1 MGGGGG
7 EGTADGEGLL
17 PFLRDWGFL
26 KMRRWVALSEA
37 LTRPTRPQRGSWLI
51 GDLLQGPCPASATYA
66 NAVTA
71 CYVSVSGFT
80 VHWI

>member
-51 GDLLQGPCPASATYA
+51 GDLL
-66 NAVTA
+66 
-71 CYVSVSGFT
+71 
-80 VHWI
+80 